1 MIFYSLG
8 ILHVAIYK
16 TFVINNI
23 VVWILNRSDHVSTA
37 SKLPL
42 IERYQFWKVL
52 YMQYILFSFQHQAVQ
67 EMFNCWVWRI
77 PPLRYLGGSQLEQ
90 MESSWDTESTF
101 YIEISLQFKLFEI
114 INRQWWKLLQDWVS
128 TLPNWHSKRNFMIWI
143 NREFNYVVLI
153 DIIHLSLW

>member
-1 MIFYSLG
+1 MNFYTLG
-8 ILHVAIYK
+8 RMHVAIYK

-37 SKLPL
+37 SKLPM
-42 IERYQFWKVL
+42 IERYKFWNMSI
-52 YMQYILFSFQHQAVQ
+52 YFSFQHQAVQ

-90 MESSWDTESTF
+90 TESSWDTESTF
-101 YIEISLQFKLFEI
+101 YIEISLQFKPFEI

-128 TLPNWHSKRNFMIWI
+128 TLHNWHSKRNFMIWI
-143 NREFNYVVLI
+143 
-153 DIIHLSLW
+153 LSF